1 MVSHLNW
8 VLSNVFRIVVSKC
21 IIRCTS
27 RNHFNVN
34 IVASFNV
41 TDLVICPR
49 YKYFASVLEK
59 TMKHIQENE
68 MRSFAYLESL
78 ISSLQLYDVQYFTI
92 CLQQLN
98 DETKG
103 RFWSMTFDAK
113 FLNPVYASL
122 LMVASSYLIS
132 THNSMS

>member
-1 MVSHLNW
+1 M
-8 VLSNVFRIVVSKC
+8 RY
-21 IIRCTS
+21 TS
-27 RNHFNVN
+27 RNLFNVD

-41 TDLVICPR
+41 TDFVICPR

-68 MRSFAYLESL
+68 MRLFAYLESL

-92 CLQQLN
+92 CIQQLN

-103 RFWSMTFDAK
+103 RF
-113 FLNPVYASL
+113 
-122 LMVASSYLIS
+122 
-132 THNSMS
+132 

>member
-1 MVSHLNW
+1 
-8 VLSNVFRIVVSKC
+8 
-21 IIRCTS
+21 
-27 RNHFNVN
+27 
-34 IVASFNV
+34 
-41 TDLVICPR
+41 
-49 YKYFASVLEK
+49 
-59 TMKHIQENE
+59 MKHIQENE
-68 MRSFAYLESL
+68 MRSFAYLESV

-98 DETKG
+98 DELKG
-103 RFWSMTFDAK
+103 RFSSMTLDAK